1 MTAAGDSRKR
11 LLQVV
16 GAIVGIGGIIGGLAF
31 LIASLPKDNGPP
43 KKVIQ
48 EVRIIRPPPP
58 PPDQPP
64 PPPPP
69 PEEKVDIPEPEN
81 TPEEPTPSDEPPPGE
96 NLGID
101 AAGEGAGDGFGLVG
115 RPGGR
120 DITASGG
127 SVFAWYAGQVKNDI
141 LQQLNEQ
148 QGVRSASYNIT
159 VRLWVRSDG
168 SVERFALANSTGVAE
183 RDRTIE
189 KALSQIRKLQAPP
202 ASMPQPITLRI
213 VARA

>member
-1 MTAAGDSRKR
+1 MSAAGDSRKR
-11 LLQVV
+11 KFQVA
-16 GAIVGIGGIIGGLAF
+16 GAIVGIATIVGGLGY
-31 LIASLPKDNGPP
+31 LISTLPKDDGPP

-69 PEEKVDIPEPEN
+69 PEEKVDLPEPEQA
-81 TPEEPTPSDEPPPGE
+81 PDPTPSDEPPPAQD
-96 NLGID
+96 LGLD

-141 LQQLNEQ
+141 LQQLNDQ
-148 QGVRSASYNIT
+148 QGVRSASYTIT
-159 VRLWVRSDG
+159 VRLWVRGDG
-168 SVERFALANSTGVAE
+168 SVERFALANSTGVVE

-189 KALSQIRKLQAPP
+189 KALSQIRKVQAPP